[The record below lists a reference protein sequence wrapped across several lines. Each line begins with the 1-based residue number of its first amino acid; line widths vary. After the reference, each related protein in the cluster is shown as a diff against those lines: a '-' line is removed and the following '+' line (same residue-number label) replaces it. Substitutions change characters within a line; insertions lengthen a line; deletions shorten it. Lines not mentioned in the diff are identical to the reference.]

1 MEQKV
6 LRINIIEQVRDTR
19 DILEQQDME
28 KMAQMT
34 LKGLEQNQKKVERID
49 IAAELWAA
57 HTQNQELRN
66 VIETLARKYESSR
79 AQLDQANERA
89 KKLDTLT
96 IDQATLLGQ
105 TDIAIW
111 GARELDIE
119 KSLNP
124 EFSRTLKN
132 QNRSNRR
139 GDETRFENNRLLHHN
154 IDDLVKRRS
163 KETKVRTLLFSTRGN
178 TLLQL
183 SGVLVNRG
191 RNKKSKTGAPFSR
204 KEYDR

>member
-1 MEQKV
+1 
-6 LRINIIEQVRDTR
+6 
-19 DILEQQDME
+19 
-28 KMAQMT
+28 MT
-34 LKGLEQNQKKVERID
+34 V
-49 IAAELWAA
+49 
-57 HTQNQELRN
+57 
-66 VIETLARKYESSR
+66 
-79 AQLDQANERA
+79 
-89 KKLDTLT
+89 
-96 IDQATLLGQ
+96 DQATLLGQ

-163 KETKVRTLLFSTRGN
+163 KETKVRTLLFSTRDN

-191 RNKKSKTGAPFSR
+191 RNKKRKTGAPFSR

>member
-1 MEQKV
+1 
-6 LRINIIEQVRDTR
+6 
-19 DILEQQDME
+19 
-28 KMAQMT
+28 MAQMT

-57 HTQNQELRN
+57 HTQNQELRE
-66 VIETLARKYESSR
+66 VIETLARKYESR
-79 AQLDQANERA
+79 NERA

-96 IDQATLLGQ
+96 VDQATLLGQ

-163 KETKVRTLLFSTRGN
+163 KETKVRALLFSTRGN

-191 RNKKSKTGAPFSR
+191 RNKKRKTGAPFSR